1 MIQTQGLTKLY
12 GDRHAIENVTFEV
25 PKGKIV
31 GFLGPNG
38 AGKSTTMKILTGF
51 MPATSGKATIA
62 GFDVFEN
69 PMEVKRR
76 VGYLPE
82 NPPVYPD
89 LTVREYLT
97 FVGKLKGLRGAKLE
111 DDIARVVARTTLG
124 AVLDRL
130 IRNCSKG
137 FQQRAGLAQALL
149 GNPDVLILDEPTNG
163 MDPKQISEVRQL
175 LKDLAGD
182 HTVLL
187 STHTLSEVVATC
199 QHVIIIAQGRVVA
212 NDSLDTLVERH
223 SGREKATLQ
232 EIFLQ
237 LTEVPAHA

>member
-1 MIQTQGLTKLY
+1 MIQTSGLTKSY
-12 GDRHAIENVTFEV
+12 GDVHAIKNVTFEV

-51 MPATSGKATIA
+51 MPATSGKAMIA
-62 GFDVFEN
+62 GFDVLEH

-89 LTVREYLT
+89 LTVHEYLR
-97 FVGKLKGLRGAKLE
+97 FVGKLKGLRGAALNT
-111 DDIARVVARTTLG
+111 DIERVVARTQLG
-124 AVLDRL
+124 AVLERL

-137 FQQRAGLAQALL
+137 FQQRTGLAQALL
-149 GNPDVLILDEPTNG
+149 GNPEVLILDEPTNG
-163 MDPKQISEVRQL
+163 MDPQQIRQVRTL
-175 LKDLAGD
+175 LKELAGD

-199 QHVIIIAQGRVVA
+199 EHVVIISRGGIVA
-212 NDSLDTLVERH
+212 DETLASLTARN
-223 SGREKATLQ
+223 SGEPLET
-232 EIFLQ
+232 IFAR
-237 LTEVPAHA
+237 LTEA